1 MLTANCELLTAPC
14 NFNDSRFINQ
24 QFTFTFAFINMIT
37 MKKFLPVFIL
47 TLLIGNLSLAQNQFE
62 VLVERPNEKSLKG
75 IISKDVLLKD
85 TSFHWYAENLK
96 GYTPNADVVAGLK
109 KNADS
114 IQLLVFMGT
123 WCEDS
128 HVVIPK
134 FFSILD
140 AASYPGEKVTLIGVD
155 RNKKTYSHLAEAL
168 NITLVPT
175 IMVMKN
181 GKEMGR
187 VIELGKYGMFDKEL
201 GQILN
206 SIK

>member
-1 MLTANCELLTAPC
+1 
-14 NFNDSRFINQ
+14 
-24 QFTFTFAFINMIT
+24 
-37 MKKFLPVFIL
+37 MKKLLPVFIL
-47 TLLIGNLSLAQNQFE
+47 TFLFGKFSLAQNQFE

-75 IISKDVLLKD
+75 IISKEVLLAD

-96 GYTPNADVVAGLK
+96 GYTPHADAVAGLK

-140 AASYPGEKVTLIGVD
+140 AAGYPGDKVTLIGVD
-155 RNKKTYSHLAEAL
+155 RNKKTFSHLAEAL

-175 IMVMKN
+175 IMIMKK
-181 GKEMGR
+181 GKEAGR
-187 VIELGKYGMFDKEL
+187 VVELGKYGMFDKEL

>member
-1 MLTANCELLTAPC
+1 
-14 NFNDSRFINQ
+14 
-24 QFTFTFAFINMIT
+24 
-37 MKKFLPVFIL
+37 MKTTTLKKLLPVFIL
-47 TLLIGNLSLAQNQFE
+47 TLLIGNISLAQNQFE

-75 IISKDVLLKD
+75 IISKEVLLAD
-85 TSFHWYAENLK
+85 TSFHWYAETLK
-96 GYTPNADVVAGLK
+96 GYTPHADAVAGLK

-140 AASYPGEKVTLIGVD
+140 AAGYPGDKVTLIGVD

-175 IMVMKN
+175 IMIMKK
-181 GKEMGR
+181 GKEVGR
-187 VIELGKYGMFDKEL
+187 VVELGKYGMFDKEL
-201 GQILN
+201 GQIFN